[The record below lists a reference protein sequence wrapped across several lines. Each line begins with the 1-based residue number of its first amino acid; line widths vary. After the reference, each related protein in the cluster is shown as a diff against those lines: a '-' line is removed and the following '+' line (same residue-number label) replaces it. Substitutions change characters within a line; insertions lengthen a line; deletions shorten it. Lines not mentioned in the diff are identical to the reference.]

1 MSQLSGNEKYSN
13 WTKKQLIERL
23 LFYESNQEIPL
34 NSTSQTYAQITSTKK
49 LDKKNEKSISARPL
63 DWSKYSIRHIALK
76 IAYFGWNY
84 HGFASQG
91 NEEVFPS
98 IEGHLFK
105 ALLNTKLISDPS
117 DCNFS
122 KCGRTDKGVSGL
134 GQVVTLDVRS
144 NLPKDSPIESNELD
158 YNEYINEN
166 IISDKSHINNEQ
178 EKIEEV
184 PYVESLNRL
193 LPDDIRVLAW
203 APVEKDFSARFNC
216 KSRKYK
222 YFFVRGNLDIELM
235 REAANR
241 FLGTH
246 DFRNFCKV
254 DGSKQITNFERTV
267 LEVGIEPLQVKQQD
281 NPLEFYVF
289 NLRGTAFLWH
299 QVRFMMS
306 VLFLIGQKLESPSVV
321 DSLLDITKTPAKPN
335 YEMASEIPLVLYDC
349 EFDNLEWQYGRD
361 YDTVFNAPSRL
372 YNHIYG
378 QWYIH
383 TTKSLVYSTLLYDL
397 GKTSLNQLVPKN
409 HEMKEQNSQTRLL
422 KDFVYSNNIMNSST
436 KKSTSII
443 LGGGKE
449 LRVRNYVN
457 ISNKKT
463 CDTAKSKNEKYNAKR
478 IKLDNN
484 E

>member
-1 MSQLSGNEKYSN
+1 MSQLPGNEKYSN
-13 WTKKQLIERL
+13 WTKKQLIEKL
-23 LFYESNQEIPL
+23 LFYESNLEENTL
-34 NSTSQTYAQITSTKK
+34 NSTNSQIILTKK
-49 LDKKNEKSISARPL
+49 VDKKNKKSTSARPF
-63 DWSKYSIRHIALK
+63 DWSKYSIRSIALK
-76 IAYFGWNY
+76 IAYLGWNY
-84 HGFASQG
+84 SGFASQG
-91 NEEVFPS
+91 NEDDFPS

-105 ALLNTKLISDPS
+105 SLLNAKLIADPS

-134 GQVVTLDVRS
+134 GQVVSLDVRS
-144 NLPKDSPIESNELD
+144 NLPKNTS
-158 YNEYINEN
+158 
-166 IISDKSHINNEQ
+166 SDITNNK
-178 EKIEEV
+178 KIEEV
-184 PYVESLNRL
+184 PYIDTLNRL
-193 LPDDIRVLAW
+193 LPDDIRILAW
-203 APVEKDFSARFNC
+203 APVDKDFSARFNC

-254 DGSKQITNFERTV
+254 DGSKQITNFERTI
-267 LEVGIEPLQVKQQD
+267 LEARIDPVQYKHQD
-281 NPLEFYVF
+281 NPLEFREFYVF

-306 VLFLIGQKLESPSVV
+306 ILFLIGQKLESPSII
-321 DSLLDITKTPAKPN
+321 DNLLDITKTPAKPN

-361 YDTVFNAPSRL
+361 SGTSFNTLSRL
-372 YNHIYG
+372 YKHVYG

-397 GKTSLNQLVPKN
+397 GEMSLNQIMQN
-409 HEMKEQNSQTRLL
+409 EMKEQNTQNKSL
-422 KDFVYSNNIMNSST
+422 KDFVYSDNNIITSST
-436 KKSTSII
+436 NASTSII

-449 LRVRNYVN
+449 HRIRNYVK

-463 CDTAKSKNEKYNAKR
+463 CDTAESKNEKYKVKR

-484 E
+484 EIET